1 MDGPKDVEVKS
12 AVFVLVTTMA
22 IGVATMYTNQ
32 LTTTVTPMGRA
43 SASLPAPACAAPAL
57 STQHPLRLCQ

>member
-22 IGVATMYTNQ
+22 SGVYLNIVLQHTFCLLRRDLASD
-32 LTTTVTPMGRA
+32 LGRVH
-43 SASLPAPACAAPAL
+43 L
-57 STQHPLRLCQ
+57 QVKKV